1 MKYSEIKNIKIKVND
16 VVKTLDDIINEKAQS
31 KNVTLEENE
40 KLVYGL
46 LFLNTKTN
54 WKE

>member
-1 MKYSEIKNIKIKVND
+1 MKYSEIKNIKIKIND
-16 VVKTLDDIINEKAQS
+16 VVKTLDDVINEEAQ
-31 KNVTLEENE
+31 KRDVTLTEDE

-54 WKE
+54 WKK